1 MSKEL
6 INKSITTCFA
16 KIARVDGSIGSEE
29 IDIMNSSEILK
40 KYKHGNVESINTKN
54 FFNKIQGEYGNAI
67 KDGLDDS
74 EKETFIGE
82 LVSLIKSDNKVHD
95 HEFFLLGHIA
105 NSIGYSPQKVAEII
119 KNKGINSS
127 KSSGWFSWLF
137 G

>member
-6 INKSITTCFA
+6 INKAITTCFA

-40 KYKHGNVESINTKN
+40 KYKHGDIDSINTNN
-54 FFNKIQGEYGNAI
+54 FFNKIQAEYGNVI

-105 NSIGYSPQKVAEII
+105 NSIGYSPEKVAEII
-119 KNKGINSS
+119 KNKGISSS
-127 KSSGWFSWLF
+127 KSSSWFSWLF